1 MPIVSSGAV
10 SLSDIATEFGGSQPH
25 SMSEYYSGGSN
36 VPTGTQNASSV
47 TIPASGQ
54 ISLASS
60 FYGSVA
66 GIMPYSTNM
75 TSVGFNYVTNPGN
88 SETAGFFEY
97 SGTTYGALSDTTK
110 VDGIKYFK
118 SGLSSTSILDSGYIT
133 NMSDAELFRRTDKI
147 TINGIT
153 YSRRFAMINQA
164 NLSTNSVGNYKNM
177 TWENNA
183 PNTGVDRY
191 NTSSGLIGESPFDTT
206 TSNTH
211 TYTEDLSY
219 FADVNRTFGTHTHT
233 YQTTANKTN
242 VITDHVEVYYGF
254 STVSHSEL
262 APATFGKQSSFSLTN
277 PDNTSCT
284 GTVRGLYIRKKS
296 STPRDTNVT
305 TINYSLLIDADHNF
319 LNKHRRNGNL
329 STVGTSLDQHLL
341 RNGVKWFD
349 LSDGTNTFR
358 IGASSQKAGSA
369 VVPFECT
376 AVNGSAGYWSGLT
389 INDSSYSRSIMGAY
403 HVSGGTANTQD
414 IGGTSGL
421 YTFMKDIYDNSGT
434 LNIQVY

>member
-10 SLSDIATEFGGSQPH
+10 SLSDIATEFGGTQPH

-60 FYGSVA
+60 FHGSVA
-66 GIMPYSTNM
+66 DMLPYSTNM

-110 VDGIKYFK
+110 IDEIKYFK

-133 NMSDAELFRRTDKI
+133 QISDDEVFRRVDKV

-153 YSRRFAMINQA
+153 YSRRFAMINNRNFSA
-164 NLSTNSVGNYKNM
+164 NGIGNWSNF

-183 PNTGVDRY
+183 PNGGVDRY
-191 NTSSGLIGESPFDTT
+191 NTSSGLIGESPFNTT
-206 TSNTH
+206 TSNTL

-219 FADVNRTFGTHTHT
+219 FADVNRTLGTHTHT

-242 VITDHVEVYYGF
+242 IITDHVEVYYGF

-262 APATFGKQSSFSLTN
+262 APATFGQQNSFSLTN
-277 PDNTSCT
+277 PDDSQCT

-305 TINYSLLIDADHNF
+305 TINYSLLLDANKNF
-319 LNKHRRNGNL
+319 LNKHRRNGAL
-329 STVGTSLDQHLL
+329 STVGTSVGEHLL

-358 IGASSQKAGSA
+358 VGANDRKFGDACR
-369 VVPFECT
+369 PFQCT
-376 AVNGSAGYWSGLT
+376 TVNGSAGYWRTLT

-421 YTFMKDIYDNSGT
+421 YTFMKNIYDNSGT
-434 LNIQVY
+434 LNILVY